1 MPFYYIYLLIISLSL
16 TFISTKKFESNL
28 PFIFPKLNDN
38 TNSSSL
44 RDWLGKLVIDLPND
58 LIVEKTEGHLENLT
72 LYGLS
77 IDKIITTD
85 PEEQEN
91 KVGLRVSIKNAA
103 LNIKGKYK
111 IISSEKD
118 FLAKISK
125 LNILLPF
132 YLLKDEETGLVSE
145 VDTTG
150 FNIDIDNVVIDLEVD
165 SWLKPILPG
174 LLKIVL
180 KIIKENVI
188 EAKLIETMN
197 SELRELFQKV
207 NRIILNGVE
216 PDRLNIT
223 IKEQDR
229 SNLRQSSLISA
240 VAYLLNNLIGIE
252 GPLNLNKL
260 VNIFTYNTGIIRLH
274 EIYNKSIHFEFNLTN
289 SDNSSLGN
297 FDIGLEDLNIS
308 GLNTWQNF
316 SALEPLDKIL
326 LNSFT
331 DLKNL
336 TINVTFSIKILLD
349 NSSSLVAEETILYEK
364 ANLRTNLH
372 DNKLKALLQLP
383 IDKKKFNDYT
393 NKECLNLDCLSDLPD
408 SNGTGITALSLNE
421 TFSYIILEVDRNT
434 GGLEEDIDDTIDKLV
449 SLFIKS
455 FDDKIS
461 LLINVLL
468 NNTVINLANREINNY
483 LYSTSCPGISDPD
496 DSEINISMTT
506 LAGLSALGLFSLL
519 IFCPYILGKA
529 CGKDVNTIKV
539 NLLGD
544 EKVKEKISN
553 ISELK
558 NVKSYD
564 MQSKYCIQSI
574 SIKWIKEFGRTDP
587 DGASLFLHPK
597 IPIFWR
603 IFIPFAIFCT
613 VALFIS
619 SNSGTGASVF
629 VVFDIGRRIQVPS
642 LFDFGLI
649 NSIKEMCKA
658 EVYFLALIVALFSGI
673 WPYLKLVLML
683 ISFVLPTSILNKNK
697 REKILMRLDSTG
709 KWSILDSYVMILMLV
724 AFHFHI
730 QFPLDDQSEIE
741 KGAIV
746 NVFVYAAY
754 GFLTLIIG
762 TVISLCL
769 SHIITHLHRS
779 LDEHPDQNKGE
790 KAESYLALI
799 SFAESKIFG
808 KKSFQV
814 IISILLI
821 LTFSL
826 VIIGSFITSFSFTFH
841 GLAGYALDL
850 FQIVPHREYS
860 VIQLGFSVP
869 ESYENPNDRTIRFTQ
884 TIYFVTV
891 FIMPISTLL
900 NIMFLWFVP
909 LPRKIQKFFY
919 NVAEILN
926 AWSCLDVFVI
936 AIIAAIMQISQF
948 TGFIVG
954 DKCDSIN
961 PFINKYFYDTLD
973 GHNTCFEVQAYLQS
987 GCWILFTA
995 AIMFF
1000 ILTKRVMKVC
1010 RNALDERLPDNVKE
1024 YLKNLKEGERISR
1037 IVEFN
1042 NNDSMSNINS
1052 ARETLIQLSNNEI
1065 KNINNTISTN
1075 NNNNEFLEEDN

>member
-1 MPFYYIYLLIISLSL
+1 MPSYYIYLLIFSL
-16 TFISTKKFESNL
+16 TLNFINAKGFESNL

-44 RDWLGKLVIDLPND
+44 REWLGKLVIDLPND
-58 LIVEKTEGHLENLT
+58 LIKEETDGYLEDLT

-85 PEEQEN
+85 PDEQEQ
-91 KVGLRVSIKNAA
+91 KVGLKISIKDAGV
-103 LNIKGKYK
+103 NIKGKYK
-111 IISSEKD
+111 LVSSAKD

-132 YLLKDEETGLVSE
+132 YLMKDEETGLVSE

-150 FNIDIDNVVIDLEVD
+150 FNIDIDNANIDLDVD
-165 SWLKPILPG
+165 SILKPILPG

-180 KIIKENVI
+180 KIIKENII

-197 SELRELFQKV
+197 TQLGELFQKV
-207 NRIILNGVE
+207 NKIILNGVE
-216 PDRLNIT
+216 PQRLNIT

-229 SNLRQSSLISA
+229 SNLQKSSLISA
-240 VAYLLNNLIGIE
+240 VGYLLNNLTGID

-260 VNIFTYNTGIIRLH
+260 VNMFTYNTGVVRLH

-289 SDNSSLGN
+289 SDNSSLGH

-308 GLNTWQNF
+308 ELNTWQNI
-316 SALEPLDKIL
+316 SVLEPFDKIL
-326 LNSFT
+326 LNSYT

-336 TINVTFSIKILLD
+336 TINVTFSIKIILD
-349 NSSSLVAEETILYEK
+349 NSSSLVTEETILYEK

-372 DNKLKALLQLP
+372 DNRLKALLQLP
-383 IDKKKFNDYT
+383 VNKKKLNDYT
-393 NKECLNLDCLSDLPD
+393 NKECLNLDCISDLPD
-408 SNGTGITALSLNE
+408 SNGTGISALSLDE
-421 TFSYIILEVDRNT
+421 IFSYIILEVDRNT
-434 GGLEEDIDDTIDKLV
+434 GGLEEDVDDTIDKLV

-461 LLINVLL
+461 LLINALL
-468 NNTVINLANREINNY
+468 NTTVINLANKQINNY
-483 LYSTSCPGISDPD
+483 LYSTSCPGISDPED
-496 DSEINISMTT
+496 NEINISMTS

-539 NLLGD
+539 NLLDD
-544 EKVKEKISN
+544 EKVKERITN
-553 ISELK
+553 ISEIK
-558 NVKSYD
+558 NVKNYD
-564 MQSKYCIQSI
+564 MQSKYCINSI

-587 DGASLFLHPK
+587 DGASLFLHPQ

-603 IFIPFAIFCT
+603 IFIPLAIFCT

-683 ISFVLPTSILNKNK
+683 ISFVLPTSILNKRK
-697 REKILMRLDSTG
+697 REKILMGLDSTG

-730 QFPLDDQSEIE
+730 QFPLAEESEIE

-790 KAESYLALI
+790 KAESYTALI

-808 KKSFQV
+808 KNNFQV

-821 LTFSL
+821 LTLCL
-826 VIIGSFITSFSFTFH
+826 VIIGSFITSFSFYFH

-850 FQIVPHREYS
+850 FEIDRHREYS

-869 ESYENPNDRTIRFTQ
+869 ESYENPNDKVIRFTQ
-884 TIYFVTV
+884 AIYFITV
-891 FIMPISTLL
+891 FIMPVSSLL
-900 NIMFLWFVP
+900 NIIFLWFVP

-919 NVAEILN
+919 NIGEILN
-926 AWSCLDVFVI
+926 AWSCLDVFII
-936 AIIAAIMQISQF
+936 AIIGAMIQISKF
-948 TGFIVG
+948 TAFIVG

-961 PFINKYFYDTLD
+961 PFIAKYFYDSLD
-973 GHNTCFEVQAYLQS
+973 GYNSCFEVKADLQS

-995 AIMFF
+995 TIMLF
-1000 ILTKRVMKVC
+1000 ISKKIVMKIC

-1037 IVEFN
+1037 IAESN

-1052 ARETLIQLSNNEI
+1052 ARETLIQLNNN
-1065 KNINNTISTN
+1065 NINNTISTN
-1075 NNNNEFLEEDN
+1075 NNNEFLEEDN